1 MKKSKLSGKSIRIV
15 LTTLA
20 LTLILS
26 TLSLNLSSQNISFE
40 VLSTEVV
47 TEVTGVNGYAQTWEN
62 AENAKGI
69 VLEVKATFPKEVIL
83 WACDFNIAYKHSDG
97 SDDRTKCK
105 GITTVV
111 SSPEDEG
118 AWLIGE
124 YIDVTASSGTKY
136 FKLLFGVENDINT
149 IALNYARKV
158 AENIQ
163 INRD

>member
-1 MKKSKLSGKSIRIV
+1 MKKSKLSGKSIRIM
-15 LTTLA
+15 LTSLA

-26 TLSLNLSSQNISFE
+26 TLCLNLNAQSISFE
-40 VLSTEVV
+40 VLATEVV

-69 VLEVKATFPKEVIL
+69 VLKVKATFPKEVIL
-83 WACDFNIAYKHSDG
+83 WACDFNIAYKHSDD

-118 AWLIGE
+118 VWLIGE

-136 FKLLFGVENDINT
+136 FRLLFGVENDINT
-149 IALNYARKV
+149 IALNYARTV
-158 AENIQ
+158 VENIR

>member
-1 MKKSKLSGKSIRIV
+1 MKKSKLSRKSIRIV
-15 LTTLA
+15 LSALV

-26 TLSLNLSSQNISFE
+26 MLCLNLSAQSISFE

-69 VLEVKATFPKEVIL
+69 ILEVKATFPKEVIL

-136 FKLLFGVENDINT
+136 FRLLFGVENDINT
-149 IALNYARKV
+149 VALNYARTV
-158 AENIQ
+158 VENIS